1 MNKKHV
7 IEKVNNS
14 FQDTM
19 MSVLGIEITDFGES
33 YVSGKMPVDN
43 RTKQPFGLLHGGAS
57 AAFAETL
64 GSIGAAKH
72 VDLEEYSVVGV
83 ELNKKHVIEK
93 VNNSFQDTM
102 MSVLGIEITD
112 FGESYVSGKMPVDN
126 RTKQPFG
133 LLHGGASA
141 AFAETLGSIGAGKH
155 VDLEEYSVVGVELNS
170 SHLKAVRTGWVFG
183 KATPIRVGR
192 TMQVWDIDI
201 KNQEDD
207 LICKSRLT
215 LAVIKK
221 NDR

>member
-1 MNKKHV
+1 MDKKHV
-7 IEKVNNS
+7 IDKVNNS

-19 MSVLGIEITDFGES
+19 MSVLGIEITDFAES
-33 YVSGKMPVDN
+33 YVSGKMPVDH

-83 ELNKKHVIEK
+83 ELN
-93 VNNSFQDTM
+93 
-102 MSVLGIEITD
+102 
-112 FGESYVSGKMPVDN
+112 
-126 RTKQPFG
+126 
-133 LLHGGASA
+133 
-141 AFAETLGSIGAGKH
+141 
-155 VDLEEYSVVGVELNS
+155 S
-170 SHLKAVRTGWVFG
+170 SHLKAVRAGWVFG

-201 KNQEDD
+201 KNQEGD
-207 LICKSRLT
+207 LVCKSRLT
-215 LAVIKK
+215 LAVIKR

>member
-1 MNKKHV
+1 MDKKHV
-7 IEKVNNS
+7 IDKVNDS
-14 FQDTM
+14 FQ
-19 MSVLGIEITDFGES
+19 E
-33 YVSGKMPVDN
+33 
-43 RTKQPFGLLHGGAS
+43 
-57 AAFAETL
+57 
-64 GSIGAAKH
+64 
-72 VDLEEYSVVGV
+72 
-83 ELNKKHVIEK
+83 
-93 VNNSFQDTM
+93 TM

-170 SHLKAVRTGWVFG
+170 SHLKAVKTGWVFG
-183 KATPIRVGR
+183 RATPIRIGR

-201 KNQEDD
+201 KNKDDD
-207 LICKSRLT
+207 LVCKSRLT
-215 LAVIKK
+215 LAVIKR

>member
-1 MNKKHV
+1 MKLSWKLYQCLQIMDKKHV

-19 MSVLGIEITDFGES
+19 MSVLGIEITDFGND
-33 YVSGKMPVDN
+33 YISGKMPVD
-43 RTKQPFGLLHGGAS
+43 T
-57 AAFAETL
+57 
-64 GSIGAAKH
+64 
-72 VDLEEYSVVGV
+72 
-83 ELNKKHVIEK
+83 
-93 VNNSFQDTM
+93 
-102 MSVLGIEITD
+102 
-112 FGESYVSGKMPVDN
+112 

-170 SHLKAVRTGWVFG
+170 SHLKAVRAGWVFG

-201 KNQEDD
+201 KNQEGD
-207 LICKSRLT
+207 LVCKSRLT
-215 LAVIKK
+215 LAVIKR

>member
-1 MNKKHV
+1 MDKRHV

-19 MSVLGIEITDFGES
+19 MSVLGIEITDFGDD
-33 YVSGKMPVDN
+33 YISGKMPVD
-43 RTKQPFGLLHGGAS
+43 T
-57 AAFAETL
+57 
-64 GSIGAAKH
+64 
-72 VDLEEYSVVGV
+72 
-83 ELNKKHVIEK
+83 
-93 VNNSFQDTM
+93 
-102 MSVLGIEITD
+102 
-112 FGESYVSGKMPVDN
+112 

-192 TMQVWDIDI
+192 TIQVWDVDI

-207 LICKSRLT
+207 LVCKSRLT
-215 LAVIKK
+215 LAVIKR

>member
-1 MNKKHV
+1 MDKKHV

-19 MSVLGIEITDFGES
+19 MSVLGIEITDFGDD
-33 YVSGKMPVDN
+33 YISGKMPVD
-43 RTKQPFGLLHGGAS
+43 T
-57 AAFAETL
+57 
-64 GSIGAAKH
+64 
-72 VDLEEYSVVGV
+72 
-83 ELNKKHVIEK
+83 
-93 VNNSFQDTM
+93 
-102 MSVLGIEITD
+102 
-112 FGESYVSGKMPVDN
+112 

-170 SHLKAVRTGWVFG
+170 SHLKAVRAGWVFG

-207 LICKSRLT
+207 LVCKSRLT
-215 LAVIKK
+215 LAVIKR

>member
-1 MNKKHV
+1 MDKKHV
-7 IEKVNNS
+7 IDKVNNS

-19 MSVLGIEITDFGES
+19 MSVLGIEITDFGDD
-33 YVSGKMPVDN
+33 YISGKMPVD
-43 RTKQPFGLLHGGAS
+43 T
-57 AAFAETL
+57 
-64 GSIGAAKH
+64 
-72 VDLEEYSVVGV
+72 
-83 ELNKKHVIEK
+83 
-93 VNNSFQDTM
+93 
-102 MSVLGIEITD
+102 
-112 FGESYVSGKMPVDN
+112 

-170 SHLKAVRTGWVFG
+170 SHLKAVRAGWVFG

-201 KNQEDD
+201 KNQEGD
-207 LICKSRLT
+207 LVCKSRLT
-215 LAVIKK
+215 LAVIKR